1 MHANS
6 TFDCPIL
13 EQTNTFHS
21 MLLSA
26 AAYAILD
33 NECNDHDELV
43 KYLGNNGIFDDDD
56 DDDDNKLLLSLLSEM
71 SRRRRSK
78 FIRNRI
84 DFEEFA
90 ANLEAEGGEQFF
102 SVFRMH
108 RQSFQR
114 LVRWLKP
121 YLRIDKD
128 QGNRSSCGKE
138 VYQRKYIYTAYCGI
152 WQVDHPTIFVLQ
164 SG

>member
-56 DDDDNKLLLSLLSEM
+56 DDDDNKLLLSLLSEI

-90 ANLEAEGGEQFF
+90 VNLEAEGG
-102 SVFRMH
+102 
-108 RQSFQR
+108 
-114 LVRWLKP
+114 
-121 YLRIDKD
+121 
-128 QGNRSSCGKE
+128 
-138 VYQRKYIYTAYCGI
+138 
-152 WQVDHPTIFVLQ
+152 
-164 SG
+164 